1 MVDQYG
7 RWYPDYMGQQP
18 FQDPAYMRAIG
29 QPVQGQH
36 PNMSPTQM
44 SGTNQPAQDMTP
56 TIRTEIKQ
64 VDSID
69 AISRTPPAPGT
80 TGAYMTKDEQTI
92 IFRSM
97 YANGEYKDRIY
108 DQRPPAPPAP
118 KFDPALYVRKDEI
131 ASLVD
136 EALAVRIA
144 AAQQKQQSQRNK
156 EES

>member
-29 QPVQGQH
+29 QQVQNQQVQPG
-36 PNMSPTQM
+36 TQM
-44 SGTNQPAQDMTP
+44 SSTNQQDMTP

-131 ASLVD
+131 PSLVD

-144 AAQQKQQSQRNK
+144 AAQQKQQSQLNK

>member
-1 MVDQYG
+1 MVDNYG

-29 QPVQGQH
+29 QNVQGQQMQ
-36 PNMSPTQM
+36 PAQM
-44 SGTNQPAQDMTP
+44 SGANQPDMTP

-108 DQRPPAPPAP
+108 DMRPPAPPAP
-118 KFDPALYVRKDEI
+118 KFDPALYVRRDEI

-144 AAQQKQQSQRNK
+144 AAQQKQSQLTK

>member
-29 QPVQGQH
+29 QQVQNQQVQPG
-36 PNMSPTQM
+36 TQM
-44 SGTNQPAQDMTP
+44 SSANQQDMTP

-108 DQRPPAPPAP
+108 DMRPPAPPAP
-118 KFDPALYVRKDEI
+118 KFDPALYVRRDEI

-136 EALAVRIA
+136 DALAVRIS
-144 AAQQKQQSQRNK
+144 AAQQKQSQLTK

>member
-1 MVDQYG
+1 MVDNYG

-29 QPVQGQH
+29 QNVQGQQI
-36 PNMSPTQM
+36 PGTQM
-44 SGTNQPAQDMTP
+44 SSANQQDMTP

-69 AISRTPPAPGT
+69 AIGRTPPAPGT

-108 DQRPPAPPAP
+108 DMRPPAPPAP
-118 KFDPALYVRKDEI
+118 KFDPALYVRRDEI
-131 ASLVD
+131 PSLVD

-144 AAQQKQQSQRNK
+144 AAQQKQQSQLTK
-156 EES
+156 EDA

>member
-1 MVDQYG
+1 MVDNYG

-29 QPVQGQH
+29 QQVQNQQMQ
-36 PNMSPTQM
+36 PAQM
-44 SGTNQPAQDMTP
+44 SGANQQDMTP

-64 VDSID
+64 VDSIE
-69 AISRTPPAPGT
+69 AISRTPPALGT

-108 DQRPPAPPAP
+108 DMRPPAPPAP
-118 KFDPALYVRKDEI
+118 KFDPALYVRRDEI

-144 AAQQKQQSQRNK
+144 AAQQKQSQLTK

>member
-29 QPVQGQH
+29 QQVQNQQMQ
-36 PNMSPTQM
+36 PAQM
-44 SGTNQPAQDMTP
+44 SGANQQDMTP

-108 DQRPPAPPAP
+108 DMRPPAPPAP
-118 KFDPALYVRKDEI
+118 KFDPALYVRRDEI

-144 AAQQKQQSQRNK
+144 AAQQKQSQLTK

>member
-1 MVDQYG
+1 MVDNYG

-29 QPVQGQH
+29 QQVQNQQVPG
-36 PNMSPTQM
+36 TQM
-44 SGTNQPAQDMTP
+44 SSANQQDMTP

-92 IFRSM
+92 IFRTM

-118 KFDPALYVRKDEI
+118 KFDPALYVRRDEI

-144 AAQQKQQSQRNK
+144 AAQQKQSQLMK

>member
-29 QPVQGQH
+29 QQVQNQQVQPG
-36 PNMSPTQM
+36 TQM
-44 SGTNQPAQDMTP
+44 SSANQQDMTP

-64 VDSID
+64 VDSIE

-131 ASLVD
+131 PSLVD

-144 AAQQKQQSQRNK
+144 AAQQKQQSQLNK

>member
-1 MVDQYG
+1 MVDNYG

-29 QPVQGQH
+29 QQVQNQQAPG
-36 PNMSPTQM
+36 TQM
-44 SGTNQPAQDMTP
+44 SSANQQDMTP

-69 AISRTPPAPGT
+69 AIGRTPPAPGT

-108 DQRPPAPPAP
+108 DMRPPAPPAP
-118 KFDPALYVRKDEI
+118 KFDPALYVRRDEI

-144 AAQQKQQSQRNK
+144 AAQQKSQLTK
-156 EES
+156 EEP

>member
-29 QPVQGQH
+29 QNVQGQQM
-36 PNMSPTQM
+36 PGAQM
-44 SGTNQPAQDMTP
+44 SSANQHDMTP

-118 KFDPALYVRKDEI
+118 KFDPTLYVRKDEI
-131 ASLVD
+131 PSLVD
-136 EALAVRIA
+136 EALSVRIA
-144 AAQQKQQSQRNK
+144 AAQQKQQSQLTK

>member
-29 QPVQGQH
+29 QQVQNQQVPG
-36 PNMSPTQM
+36 TQM
-44 SGTNQPAQDMTP
+44 SSANQQDMTP

-69 AISRTPPAPGT
+69 AIGRTPPAPGT

-108 DQRPPAPPAP
+108 DMRPPAPPAP
-118 KFDPALYVRKDEI
+118 KFDPALYVRRDEI
-131 ASLVD
+131 PSLVD

-144 AAQQKQQSQRNK
+144 AAQQKQSQLTK
-156 EES
+156 EDA

>member
-29 QPVQGQH
+29 QQVQNQQVQ
-36 PNMSPTQM
+36 PAQM
-44 SGTNQPAQDMTP
+44 SGANQQDMTP

-131 ASLVD
+131 PSLVD

-144 AAQQKQQSQRNK
+144 AAQQKQQSQLNK

>member
-29 QPVQGQH
+29 QQVQNQQVQPG
-36 PNMSPTQM
+36 TQM
-44 SGTNQPAQDMTP
+44 SSANQQDMTP

-131 ASLVD
+131 PSLVD
-136 EALAVRIA
+136 EALAIRIA
-144 AAQQKQQSQRNK
+144 AAQQKQQSQLNK

>member
-29 QPVQGQH
+29 QQVQNQQVQPG
-36 PNMSPTQM
+36 TQM
-44 SGTNQPAQDMTP
+44 SSANQQDMTP

-144 AAQQKQQSQRNK
+144 AAQQKQQSQLNK

>member
-1 MVDQYG
+1 MVDNYG

-29 QPVQGQH
+29 QNVQGQQM
-36 PNMSPTQM
+36 PGTQM
-44 SGTNQPAQDMTP
+44 SSANQQDMTP

-69 AISRTPPAPGT
+69 AIGRTPPAPGT
-80 TGAYMTKDEQTI
+80 TGAYMTKDETAI

-108 DQRPPAPPAP
+108 DMRPPEPPAP
-118 KFDPALYVRKDEI
+118 KFDPSVYVRKDEI

-136 EALAVRIA
+136 EALAARIA
-144 AAQQKQQSQRNK
+144 AAQQKQSQLTR

>member
-1 MVDQYG
+1 MVDNYG

-29 QPVQGQH
+29 QNVQGQQ
-36 PNMSPTQM
+36 MQPTQM
-44 SGTNQPAQDMTP
+44 SGANQQDMTP

-108 DQRPPAPPAP
+108 DMRPPAPPAP
-118 KFDPALYVRKDEI
+118 KFDPALYVRRDEI

-136 EALAVRIA
+136 EALSVRIA
-144 AAQQKQQSQRNK
+144 AAQQKQQSQLTK
-156 EES
+156 EDA

>member
-29 QPVQGQH
+29 QQVQNQQVQSG
-36 PNMSPTQM
+36 TQM
-44 SGTNQPAQDMTP
+44 SSANQQDMTP

-69 AISRTPPAPGT
+69 AIGRTPPAPGT

-131 ASLVD
+131 PSLVD

-144 AAQQKQQSQRNK
+144 AAQQKQQSQLNK

>member
-1 MVDQYG
+1 
-7 RWYPDYMGQQP
+7 MGQQP

-29 QPVQGQH
+29 QQVQNQQVQPG
-36 PNMSPTQM
+36 TQM
-44 SGTNQPAQDMTP
+44 SSANQQDMTP

-64 VDSID
+64 VDSIE

-92 IFRSM
+92 IFRTM

-144 AAQQKQQSQRNK
+144 AAQQKQQSQLNK

>member
-29 QPVQGQH
+29 QQVQNQQMQPG
-36 PNMSPTQM
+36 TQM
-44 SGTNQPAQDMTP
+44 SSANQQDMTP

-131 ASLVD
+131 PSLVD

-144 AAQQKQQSQRNK
+144 AAQQKQQSQLNK

>member
-1 MVDQYG
+1 MVDNYG

-29 QPVQGQH
+29 QQVQNQQMQ
-36 PNMSPTQM
+36 PAQM
-44 SGTNQPAQDMTP
+44 SGANQQDMTP

-69 AISRTPPAPGT
+69 AIGRTPPAPGT

-108 DQRPPAPPAP
+108 DMRPPAPPAP
-118 KFDPALYVRKDEI
+118 KFDPALYVRRDEI

-144 AAQQKQQSQRNK
+144 AAQQKQQSQLNK

>member
-29 QPVQGQH
+29 QNVQGQQM
-36 PNMSPTQM
+36 PGTQM
-44 SGTNQPAQDMTP
+44 SSANQQDMTP

-69 AISRTPPAPGT
+69 AIGRTPPAPGT

-108 DQRPPAPPAP
+108 DMRPPAPPAP
-118 KFDPALYVRKDEI
+118 KFDPALYVRRDEI
-131 ASLVD
+131 PSLVA

-144 AAQQKQQSQRNK
+144 AAQQKQSQLTK
-156 EES
+156 EDA

>member
-1 MVDQYG
+1 MVDNYG

-29 QPVQGQH
+29 QQVQNQQMQ
-36 PNMSPTQM
+36 PAQM
-44 SGTNQPAQDMTP
+44 SGANQQDMTP

-108 DQRPPAPPAP
+108 DMRPPAPPAP
-118 KFDPALYVRKDEI
+118 KFDPALYVRRDEI

-144 AAQQKQQSQRNK
+144 AAQQKQSQLTK

>member
-1 MVDQYG
+1 MVDNYG

-29 QPVQGQH
+29 QQVQNQQ
-36 PNMSPTQM
+36 MQPTQM
-44 SGTNQPAQDMTP
+44 SGANQQDMTP

-69 AISRTPPAPGT
+69 AIGRTPPAPGT

-108 DQRPPAPPAP
+108 DMRPPAPPAP
-118 KFDPALYVRKDEI
+118 KFDPALYVRRDEI

-144 AAQQKQQSQRNK
+144 AAQQKQSQLTK

>member
-29 QPVQGQH
+29 QQVQNQQVQPG
-36 PNMSPTQM
+36 TQM
-44 SGTNQPAQDMTP
+44 SSANQQDMTP
-56 TIRTEIKQ
+56 TIRTDIKQ
-64 VDSID
+64 VDSIE

-131 ASLVD
+131 PSLVD

-144 AAQQKQQSQRNK
+144 AAQQKQQSQLNK

>member
-1 MVDQYG
+1 MVDNYG
-7 RWYPDYMGQQP
+7 RWFPDYVGQQP

-29 QPVQGQH
+29 QQMQPG
-36 PNMSPTQM
+36 TQM
-44 SGTNQPAQDMTP
+44 SSANHQQDMTP

-108 DQRPPAPPAP
+108 DMRPPAPPAP

-131 ASLVD
+131 PSLVD

-144 AAQQKQQSQRNK
+144 AAQQKQSQLTK

>member
-29 QPVQGQH
+29 QQVQNQQVQPG
-36 PNMSPTQM
+36 TQM
-44 SGTNQPAQDMTP
+44 SSANQQDMTP

-131 ASLVD
+131 PSLVD

-144 AAQQKQQSQRNK
+144 AAQQKQQSQLNK